1 MDILERSYPWHPNY
15 EETAARLHVSPE
27 DEAAFAELFAQAVAT
42 FAPRAYARELT
53 IDALG
58 DDFALLS
65 GEWFEG
71 ARVAA
76 LLEDA
81 THVWAFV
88 ATAGQPPR
96 IDQDDPLATWW
107 LQKLGED
114 AVHDAMARFSAEMN
128 AQAEDDTHVNTL
140 SPGSLPDWPITQQ
153 RPLFRLLGE
162 ANAGVALTE
171 ACLMLPRCSVSGLLF
186 AAPQS
191 FCSCAHC
198 AMGHCPNRRA
208 PQLATNANA

>member
-1 MDILERSYPWHPNY
+1 MEAIEKQYPWQPDLD
-15 EETAARLHVSPE
+15 ETAARLHVSPE
-27 DEAAFAELFAQAVAT
+27 DEAAFADLFRQAVAT
-42 FAPRAYARELT
+42 FAPRVFAREVT

-71 ARVAA
+71 TRLAA
-76 LLEDA
+76 LLGDA
-81 THVWAFV
+81 RRVWAFV
-88 ATAGQPPR
+88 ATAGQPPQ
-96 IDQDDPLATWW
+96 IDPDDPLAVWW

-114 AVHDAMARFSAEMN
+114 AVHDAMARFTAEMN
-128 AQAEDDTHVNTL
+128 AQAEAGTHVNTI
-140 SPGSLPDWPITQQ
+140 SPGSLVDWPITQQ
-153 RPLFRLLGE
+153 RPLFSLLGE
-162 ANAGVALTE
+162 KNAGVSLTD

-198 AMGHCPNRRA
+198 PMGHCPNRRA